1 MITCNLKGGLGEQ
14 LFQVFSVLNHSI
26 DNKIPFIFP
35 YTELLK
41 DAGFLYKTY
50 WKTLLGGLLKYTTGN
65 NKFENVERVN
75 TLLLME
81 HPTFNEV
88 SYTYSNIGNNDNVLI
103 NGYFQSYKYF
113 DKHKE
118 NLFKLIDL
126 DHNKLKIR
134 AEYFNMLNTS
144 CVASMQF
151 INKNDRNGHF
161 EYADIPQTY
170 YEQALYHI
178 PSQYK
183 ILVFCEASDRERVD
197 GIVSS
202 LKEKYP
208 HTFQFVPHDIPDWRQ
223 LLLMS
228 SCGINV
234 LSNSSFS
241 WWGGYFNT
249 DCVDVFYPSEW
260 FDENTK
266 HDTCDL
272 FPPSWKQLDV

>member
-1 MITCNLKGGLGEQ
+1 
-14 LFQVFSVLNHSI
+14 
-26 DNKIPFIFP
+26 
-35 YTELLK
+35 
-41 DAGFLYKTY
+41 
-50 WKTLLGGLLKYTTGN
+50 
-65 NKFENVERVN
+65 
-75 TLLLME
+75 
-81 HPTFNEV
+81 
-88 SYTYSNIGNNDNVLI
+88 
-103 NGYFQSYKYF
+103 
-113 DKHKE
+113 
-118 NLFKLIDL
+118 
-126 DHNKLKIR
+126 
-134 AEYFNMLNTS
+134 MLNTS

-151 INKNDRNGHF
+151 INKDDRNGHF
-161 EYADIPQTY
+161 EYADVPQSY
-170 YEQALYHI
+170 YDQALCHI
-178 PSQYK
+178 PTQYK

-202 LKEKYP
+202 LKAKYP

-228 SCGINV
+228 CCGINV
-234 LSNSSFS
+234 LANSSFS